1 MYKEERLIGTLSLI
15 EQKRVVTIEDLANE
29 LYISPSTV
37 RRDLAELAKR
47 GLIAR
52 TSGGAVAV
60 TEMKKNDLMGE
71 ISGIL
76 PVENALGARA
86 ENLIPQKSTIFLS
99 ASLPLSMVPPLEN
112 RPNLRVVT
120 DSAQIANS
128 LCGKGVQIFCTSGT
142 YLAAQDSFTGRLA
155 AEFASKFQYDLV
167 FLSCDALTPQKML
180 TYYDFNTMQVIDA
193 AKHCAQ
199 KMVLLCDNTQVDK
212 YAGCSV
218 LALKEIDIVVTN
230 VPEYF
235 QDFTGI
241 VIDTGTPIA
250 N

>member
-128 LCGKGVQIFCTSGT
+128 LCGKGVQIFVPAVPILPHKIPLPGGWQQNLHPNFSMIW
-142 YLAAQDSFTGRLA
+142 SFYPA
-155 AEFASKFQYDLV
+155 
-167 FLSCDALTPQKML
+167 M
-180 TYYDFNTMQVIDA
+180 
-193 AKHCAQ
+193 H
-199 KMVLLCDNTQVDK
+199 
-212 YAGCSV
+212 
-218 LALKEIDIVVTN
+218 
-230 VPEYF
+230 
-235 QDFTGI
+235 
-241 VIDTGTPIA
+241 
-250 N
+250 